1 MVRPGAMPA
10 AGSVM
15 VLTCATGAT
24 LGCSVAVAAD
34 WSLTPLMVPATGS
47 SVLSSAWM
55 SSIHRLS
62 ARLVQFSETLCG
74 LPSASNTWTLVGG
87 SGVDGLM
94 GAFDGRLPTNS
105 ISSVGVGS
113 SMTCEIWIGD
123 TTDCVGNAGFRID
136 FPAVQIVVAVVD
148 QVAVAIDLEVAG
160 ARVVAQRIER
170 RVGRGLVAGAAHHE
184 EAVAGD
190 GEVGVVLGL
199 GDVALD
205 AVGEDTARR
214 SRRRANAGSGSKP

>member
-1 MVRPGAMPA
+1 MLLEPMVTLMVRPGAMPA
-10 AGSVM
+10 AGSVT

-24 LGCSVAVAAD
+24 LGCSGAVIAD
-34 WSLTPLMVPATGS
+34 WSLTPLMVPLTGS

-62 ARLVQFSETLCG
+62 ARLVHTSETLCG

-87 SGVDGLM
+87 SGVVGFT

-123 TTDCVGNAGFRID
+123 TTD
-136 FPAVQIVVAVVD
+136 
-148 QVAVAIDLEVAG
+148 
-160 ARVVAQRIER
+160 
-170 RVGRGLVAGAAHHE
+170 
-184 EAVAGD
+184 
-190 GEVGVVLGL
+190 VLGMP
-199 GDVALD
+199 V
-205 AVGEDTARR
+205 
-214 SRRRANAGSGSKP
+214 SGSTSQPFR